1 MAGQTQLSARLGSD
15 NAIFKHDIPAKVKR
29 SSFPYGRKR
38 DFCID
43 PGMIVPID
51 LWETLPGDYFEV
63 KLDYLLKSF
72 PLKVP
77 PFTTYKVRTHWY
89 YCKKVDLWAGALTYM
104 VKGRSHSISLSVPKI
119 KIHSPSFTLSTAG
132 SSFDYVHDMP
142 MSLASFFGFAP
153 GKICT
158 AANVADSCKSMVW
171 GVEDTDFSKVDGVN
185 EFYGGVNAL
194 PFFMYQ
200 KLYRFAYLKP
210 NLLQDNKVWFPDDMS
225 DGWRI
230 NYSKS
235 NLVTAFGADVSGDNA
250 VFFTPQVD
258 AHTGETVAGKDN
270 PVPSVTDNAVNIAE
284 LRFAMFEDDRFT
296 TALPWSTRGTPPKV
310 DVGADVSFDVSGL
323 TITVP
328 DLAVSIA
335 DETLDLVVKQP
346 VSSQTGILDAAL
358 PANSNELT
366 DFQANGIYQSPTA
379 NRVSIKAL
387 FPQNNATVPGGIYNV
402 SGTARGLATGL
413 GFDIN
418 DLRAKIALTV
428 WQERNATTQGYYNE
442 MIYAHFNENPDS
454 QDYEPRYLGGTSDI
468 ISFSEVIQHD
478 NAENDTTPQG
488 HSAGLGENRSSS
500 HVFSYRCKDYGYI
513 MGVMI
518 IQPETVY
525 NSKIEK
531 LWLREIQEDEY
542 FPEYQGLGL
551 QEVLK
556 GEIFPTGTSFDK
568 DLFGYQERDT
578 EYKTRDNQAIGFFAL
593 PHTVDRLMSAY
604 SQCREFASQPSL
616 SQQFVTMSPDNIRKD
631 CLAVPSMPFFRCSLV
646 TTIHAVRPLAYST
659 HPNTFGY

>member
-104 VKGRSHSISLSVPKI
+104 VKGRSHSISLSAPKVM
-119 KIHSPSFTLSTAG
+119 IHEPYAF
-132 SSFDYVHDMP
+132 FNDHDYYCDLP
-142 MSLASFFGFAP
+142 MSLPSFFGFQP
-153 GKICT
+153 GHYPKSSVGDYCRQAHI
-158 AANVADSCKSMVW
+158 DSEVDS
-171 GVEDTDFSKVDGVN
+171 VDGVHD
-185 EFYGGVNAL
+185 FYGGVNAL

-200 KLYRFAYLKP
+200 KVYRFAYIKP

-235 NLVTAFGADVSGDNA
+235 NLFPFSSGLSACYFHPVSI
-250 VFFTPQVD
+250 P
-258 AHTGETVAGKDN
+258 GEIFASE
-270 PVPSVTDNAVNIAE
+270 VPSVGNTAVDLFD
-284 LRFAMFEDDRFT
+284 LRYAMFEDDRFT

-310 DVGADVSFDVSGL
+310 SVDSNVTVDISQMSLTIPSMNVTSVGDDSSVIDVGLVNLGDFEASQIIAASSSGALSNIRTNSSYTGEGKLSVNPSDISVSGS
-323 TITVP
+323 TPVTVIS
-328 DLAVSIA
+328 ASG
-335 DETLDLVVKQP
+335 
-346 VSSQTGILDAAL
+346 S
-358 PANSNELT
+358 
-366 DFQANGIYQSPTA
+366 
-379 NRVSIKAL
+379 
-387 FPQNNATVPGGIYNV
+387 VPGI
-402 SGTARGLATGL
+402 ATSL

-556 GEIFPTGTSFDK
+556 GEIFPTGTSTDK
-568 DLFGYQERDT
+568 NLFGYQERDT

-616 SQQFVTMSPDNIRKD
+616 SQQFVTMSPENIRKD

>member
-1 MAGQTQLSARLGSD
+1 MAGQTQLSQRLNAD
-15 NAIFKHDIPAKVKR
+15 NSIFKHDIPAKVKR

-38 DFCID
+38 DFCLD

-89 YCKKVDLWAGALTYM
+89 YAKKVDLWAGALTYM
-104 VKGRSHSISLSVPKI
+104 VKGRSHSISISAPKI
-119 KIHSPSFTLSTAG
+119 K
-132 SSFDYVHDMP
+132 VHDTYYSSYRYDSP
-142 MSLASFFGFAP
+142 LGLPSFFGFAP
-153 GKICT
+153 GV
-158 AANVADSCKSMVW
+158 VADSDNVVTSCYPCM
-171 GVEDTDFSKVDGVN
+171 DTAEVDTISSVK

-200 KLYRFAYLKP
+200 KIYRLAYVKP

-235 NLVTAFGADVSGDNA
+235 NLHSDHDIDVLYSSTVDNL
-250 VFFTPQVD
+250 FTPSSTKPSSVQFSY
-258 AHTGETVAGKDN
+258 GNFYG
-270 PVPSVTDNAVNIAE
+270 VPSVSDQAVNLLQ
-284 LRFAMFEDDRFT
+284 LRYAMFDDDRFT
-296 TALPWSTRGTPPKV
+296 TALPWSTRGTAPKV
-310 DVGADVSFDVSGL
+310 NVDSDVTIDVSGL
-323 TITVP
+323 TVNVP
-328 DLAVSIA
+328 AASLGSAYNSILLFDDGEGTPA
-335 DETLDLVVKQP
+335 STNASSNASGVVTIETSNMGASGNLVASHNAIP
-346 VSSQTGILDAAL
+346 SSDTTL
-358 PANSNELT
+358 ST
-366 DFQANGIYQSPTA
+366 
-379 NRVSIKAL
+379 
-387 FPQNNATVPGGIYNV
+387 
-402 SGTARGLATGL
+402 SGTVTGRATDI

-478 NAENDTTPQG
+478 DSSNDITPQG
-488 HSAGLGENRSSS
+488 HAAGLGEVRSGGN
-500 HVFSYRCKDYGYI
+500 VFSYRCKDYGYI

-518 IQPETVY
+518 ITPETVY

-542 FPEYQGLGL
+542 FPEYQTLGL
-551 QEVLK
+551 QEILK
-556 GEIFPTGTSFDK
+556 GEIYPTGTSSDK
-568 DLFGYQERDT
+568 NLFGYQERDT

-593 PHTVDRLMSAY
+593 PHNIDRLMSAY
-604 SQCREFASQPSL
+604 SQCREFSSQPSL
-616 SQQFVTMSPDNIRKD
+616 SQQFVTMSPGNIRKD
-631 CLAVPSMPFFRCSLV
+631 CLAVPSMPFFRCSLA
-646 TTIHAVRPLAYST
+646 TTIHAVRPLAYSL

>member
-104 VKGRSHSISLSVPKI
+104 VKGRSHSISLSNPKI
-119 KIHSPSFTLSTAG
+119 DVHAAN
-132 SSFDYVHDMP
+132 YVDSYSGKSWYTDTP
-142 MSLASFFGFAP
+142 MSLASFFGFQP
-153 GKICT
+153 GHYAKSSNGDYCSPE
-158 AANVADSCKSMVW
+158 ANSFDYDAVS
-171 GVEDTDFSKVDGVN
+171 GVN
-185 EFYGGVNAL
+185 SFYGGTNVL
-194 PFFMYQ
+194 PQFMYQ
-200 KLYRFAYLKP
+200 KIYRFAYIKP

-230 NYSKS
+230 HYSKDNVFS
-235 NLVTAFGADVSGDNA
+235 QSDVEGSGSQNGIYFVPNGSLPNA
-250 VFFTPQVD
+250 L
-258 AHTGETVAGKDN
+258 HSSLI
-270 PVPSVTDNAVNIAE
+270 PSVYNTAINMCF
-284 LRFAMFEDDRFT
+284 LRYAMFEDDRFT
-296 TALPWSTRGTPPKV
+296 TSLPWSTRGTPPKV
-310 DVGADVSFDVSGL
+310 SVDSNVTVDISQMSLTIPSMSVSSVGDDSSVIDVGLVNLGDFEASQIIAASSSG
-323 TITVP
+323 
-328 DLAVSIA
+328 
-335 DETLDLVVKQP
+335 
-346 VSSQTGILDAAL
+346 AL
-358 PANSNELT
+358 SNIRT
-366 DFQANGIYQSPTA
+366 
-379 NRVSIKAL
+379 
-387 FPQNNATVPGGIYNV
+387 NNAYTGEGKLSVNPADISVTGSTPVTSISASGSVPGI
-402 SGTARGLATGL
+402 ATSL

-442 MIYAHFNENPDS
+442 MVYAHFNENPDS

-478 NAENDTTPQG
+478 NADNDTTPQG

-531 LWLREIQEDEY
+531 LWLREVQEDEY
-542 FPEYQGLGL
+542 FPEYQGIGL
-551 QEVLK
+551 QEILK
-556 GEIFPTGTSFDK
+556 GEIFPTGTSSDK

-604 SQCREFASQPSL
+604 SQCREFVSQPSL

-646 TTIHAVRPLAYST
+646 TTIHAVRPLAYSL

>member
-104 VKGRSHSISLSVPKI
+104 VKGRSHSISLSVPKL
-119 KIHSPSFTLSTAG
+119 KIHESYCENLR
-132 SSFDYVHDMP
+132 FDAP
-142 MSLASFFGFAP
+142 MSLASFFGFQP
-153 GKICT
+153 GVI
-158 AANVADSCKSMVW
+158 ADSSNLETSCDSFLL
-171 GVEDTDFSKVDGVN
+171 EDELSYVSNVHD
-185 EFYGGVNAL
+185 FYGGVNAL

-200 KLYRFAYLKP
+200 KIYRFGYLKP
-210 NLLQDNKVWFPDDMS
+210 NLLQDNKVWFPDDLS
-225 DGWRI
+225 SGWRI

-235 NLVTAFGADVSGDNA
+235 NLFSDHDIDSDLRQTMPIYFA
-250 VFFTPQVD
+250 VD
-258 AHTGETVAGKDN
+258 AAKPSSYVSAA
-270 PVPSVTDNAVNIAE
+270 VPSVSDKCVNLLS
-284 LRFAMFEDDRFT
+284 LRYAMFEDDRFT

-310 DVGADVSFDVSGL
+310 DVGADVTINLDDLSISTSVENSNVYSGSNQDLYVSGG
-323 TITVP
+323 TYDSENEEYTG
-328 DLAVSIA
+328 A
-335 DETLDLVVKQP
+335 TLSYSGDGSNP
-346 VSSQTGILDAAL
+346 ISSPAAL
-358 PANSNELT
+358 KVDS
-366 DFQANGIYQSPTA
+366 
-379 NRVSIKAL
+379 V
-387 FPQNNATVPGGIYNV
+387 ATSTV
-402 SGTARGLATGL
+402 SGTASGVATSL

-442 MIYAHFNENPDS
+442 MVYVHFNENPDS

-478 NAENDTTPQG
+478 NADNDTTPQG

-513 MGVMI
+513 MGVMV

-556 GEIFPTGTSFDK
+556 GEVFPVGNSTDK

-604 SQCREFASQPSL
+604 SQCREFSSQPSL
-616 SQQFVTMSPDNIRKD
+616 SQQFVTMSPPNIRKD